1 MNRFF
6 LAGAPV
12 PPDLVEQLGS
22 VLTNGRV
29 LVPYGATEALPVSWT
44 DGWQIQKYKNSTLNG
59 EGSLIGKPV
68 SGADVRIFQMFA
80 HPLEIIPQ
88 TIRPFQ
94 RKRLERFAYQEKW

>member
-22 VLTNGRV
+22 VLTNGKV

-44 DGWQIQKYKNSTLNG
+44 DSSQIQKYKHSILDG
-59 EGSLIGKPV
+59 DGSLIGKPV
-68 SGADVRIFQMFA
+68 PNADVRILPNVRP
-80 HPLEIIPQ
+80 PLQITLMI
-88 TIRPFQ
+88 IRP
-94 RKRLERFAYQEKW
+94 